1 VPAWLRS
8 RPRPLPSL
16 RARRRFH
23 EPRWVEGPQTVWRP
37 DPVCQSG
44 ARPRWPTHRLRRG
57 RFAEP
62 GWPQAAQFIGAVPRY
77 VEGGAGGAGLVEGG
91 GGGSGQ
97 VEGGAGGSGLVEGG
111 GSI

>member
-1 VPAWLRS
+1 VPAWLHS

-77 VEGGAGGAGLVEGG
+77 VEGGAGGTGLIEGG